1 MKPSRTIKIALFF
14 VGFFF
19 SFSMKAQEIKGQTY
33 QITDNGSVKDVQPY
47 IDALNK
53 SDMRY
58 HRLRDSRN
66 SIVFN
71 TGVTIQLFSAT
82 EINANVHP
90 LVLSEYPESFEAKRD
105 IPVFSLGVNNFIM
118 EQHHV
123 NSKYH

>member
-1 MKPSRTIKIALFF
+1 MRSKIILKISLLFACILL
-14 VGFFF
+14 
-19 SFSMKAQEIKGQTY
+19 SFSVKAQEINGKTY

-58 HRLRDSRN
+58 HRLKNSRN

-71 TGVTIQLFSAT
+71 TGVKVELFSAE

-105 IPVFSLGVNNFIM
+105 IPIFSLGVNDFIM
-118 EQHHV
+118 EQHHL